1 MQTCLYTV
9 EVNKEKNCY
18 TEERAYN
25 VICQITVEANEFV
38 TQVNI
43 RNRKCT
49 YLIP

>member
-1 MQTCLYTV
+1 MQTCLCTV

-18 TEERAYN
+18 TEEHAFN
-25 VICQITVEANEFV
+25 AICQITVEASEFV

-43 RNRKCT
+43 RNSKCT

>member
-18 TEERAYN
+18 TEERAFN
-25 VICQITVEANEFV
+25 AICQITVEASEFV